1 MLKSRDMVKGMIIE
15 FTNSIGK
22 IQLGDQYELIK
33 APYKGG
39 SSALSI
45 ELLKVGSPEG
55 TKPIK
60 IFWVYVN
67 GIMKVISTPQVEN
80 EAFSANELKA
90 SSNEEYLFVSN
101 TNDKLYYRDLKQ
113 YHTPKSDDVI
123 IGNLVFTKKS
133 GQRKRIKNIQ
143 SLYGFLHNHS
153 GAFNDKNWPGMH
165 QSYKQPMSEN
175 RHFMHGFV
183 NVEYWFENSGDLKEE
198 FKHLELRKYNRDTRK
213 VAEVPVD
220 FSPYAYVLKHF
231 EQVNVTYHYSEAVSN
246 VLNQLMEK
254 QKWQE
259 DSYIVISKFDYK
271 KYNYLEDIP
280 KEKDVLFDLAIKTMG
295 LKKKDCFYYNKNG
308 FAAIAFQTQ
317 EEAEKFVSLYKDND
331 KIINIISKDEL
342 VRDSRIN
349 LNNMSNF
356 YENEPITSQPSKLK
370 M

>member
-143 SLYGFLHNHS
+143 SYNGNFDDLLPS
-153 GAFNDKNWPGMH
+153 IIH
-165 QSYKQPMSEN
+165 QLPS
-175 RHFMHGFV
+175 
-183 NVEYWFENSGDLKEE
+183 
-198 FKHLELRKYNRDTRK
+198 
-213 VAEVPVD
+213 
-220 FSPYAYVLKHF
+220 
-231 EQVNVTYHYSEAVSN
+231 
-246 VLNQLMEK
+246 
-254 QKWQE
+254 
-259 DSYIVISKFDYK
+259 I
-271 KYNYLEDIP
+271 
-280 KEKDVLFDLAIKTMG
+280 DLAYIDGNHRFDPTINYFHQLLNKTHNNSI
-295 LKKKDCFYYNKNG
+295 LVFDD
-308 FAAIAFQTQ
+308 IHWS
-317 EEAEKFVSLYKDND
+317 EEMEQAWDHIRQNSAVTCSIDLFFIGIILLSNNFKVKQDFV
-331 KIINIISKDEL
+331 I
-342 VRDSRIN
+342 R
-349 LNNMSNF
+349 F
-356 YENEPITSQPSKLK
+356 
-370 M
+370 